1 MNFETGNFILYAFP
15 ESGDAV
21 IPESL
26 PAQRRYLC
34 LVNPKSGPGRSLE
47 IFLERVRP
55 VFSEAD
61 ISYLLLVTGAF
72 TFAISAFP

>member
-1 MNFETGNFILYAFP
+1 M
-15 ESGDAV
+15 

-34 LVNPKSGPGRSLE
+34 LVNPKSGPGKSLE

-55 VFSEAD
+55 VLSEAD
-61 ISYLLLVTGAF
+61 VSHLLLVTGESIYWRK
-72 TFAISAFP
+72 TSSMRSNHSMH